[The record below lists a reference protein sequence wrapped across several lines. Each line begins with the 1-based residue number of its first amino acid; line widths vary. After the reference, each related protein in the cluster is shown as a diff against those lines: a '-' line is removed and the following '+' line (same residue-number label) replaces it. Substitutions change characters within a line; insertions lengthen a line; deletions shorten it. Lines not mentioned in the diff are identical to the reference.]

1 MTVRTYWA
9 WETTATM
16 HLLGGVRGTGAST
29 GEGVGAGGTL
39 CHHVH
44 SLLRISDQI
53 DPLASWH
60 RMTSASPA
68 STPFCISTLA
78 PIQNLLQPHIIVELE
93 TTSALLHTGKSVPIH
108 TITLYYSGGC
118 SSPSVHEHLCYWL
131 ISNYAYWASVFT
143 CRLRISADAL
153 M

>member
-44 SLLRISDQI
+44 SWLRISDQI

-93 TTSALLHTGKSVPIH
+93 TTSALLHTGNSVPIH
-108 TITLYYSGGC
+108 TITLYYSGAAPAPQCMNICATG
-118 SSPSVHEHLCYWL
+118 SSATMHIGPQCLP
-131 ISNYAYWASVFT
+131 
-143 CRLRISADAL
+143 ADSELVL
-153 M
+153 MH

>member
-1 MTVRTYWA
+1 
-9 WETTATM
+9 M

-68 STPFCISTLA
+68 STPLCIK
-78 PIQNLLQPHIIVELE
+78 
-93 TTSALLHTGKSVPIH
+93 HTGTNSKLTAAAHHSRTGDHISSSAHWQVSANSYYH
-108 TITLYYSGGC
+108 TVLLGGC